1 MEKFAKI
8 IDRITGFFG
17 GIAGIFIL
25 LGVALIVVEIIARAV
40 FDSTIY
46 ITAEYTAYFMVAIT
60 LLGLAIALR
69 DKSHIRVTLIHGV
82 VKEGKPRFIL
92 DLVSFIIGFVVF
104 IFVTY
109 AFTMFF
115 WDAVVTGS
123 RSMQLTRT
131 YLAIPRFTLVLGSLL
146 MTFQFLAEIIKLISA
161 YRKGELD
168 ERESESTMLGR

>member
-1 MEKFAKI
+1 MERFARI

-17 GIAGIFIL
+17 GVAGVFIL
-25 LGVALIVVEIIARAV
+25 LGVGLIITEIIARAG
-40 FDSTIY
+40 FSSTIY

-60 LLGLAIALR
+60 LLGLAIGLR
-69 DKSHIRVTLIHGV
+69 DKSHIRVTLIHGI

-92 DLVSFIIGFVVF
+92 DLISFIIGFIVF

-109 AFTMFF
+109 AFIMFF

-131 YLAIPRFTLVLGSLL
+131 YLAIPRFTLVLGSFL
-146 MTFQFLAEIIKLISA
+146 MTLQFLAEIIKLILA

-168 ERESESTMLGR
+168 ERESESSMLGR